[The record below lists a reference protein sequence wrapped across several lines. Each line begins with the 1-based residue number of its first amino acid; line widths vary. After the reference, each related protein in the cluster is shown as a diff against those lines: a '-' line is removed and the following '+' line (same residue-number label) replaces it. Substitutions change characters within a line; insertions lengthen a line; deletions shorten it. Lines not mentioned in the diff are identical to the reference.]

1 MLLAR
6 IVVGG
11 TLALAASSSSLL
23 HAQGGARLVG
33 DTGPCSGVT
42 PDSFEPNDSCYAP
55 VSIGRGAHLGLN
67 VSEGNWDYY
76 TIPVPVGFRVTIE
89 EQLDLLERV
98 SYVLTSSN
106 CGPYLTSGMD
116 GLTWVNETGEAI
128 SVTLEVRRLA
138 HSQVACSEYS
148 MWVEVEPDPCFVAAD
163 DVMEPNDDC
172 QGALWVE
179 DGTYP
184 GLFVSRFDRDHY
196 RFFVQA
202 GETFSASVLFNSTEG
217 DLDAFLRPTHVPTCG
232 TGFGGDV
239 LAQGVSGT
247 HHEFLNWTNDTG
259 SAMDVVLEIN
269 VWEMS
274 GQACNE
280 YDLVIS
286 GTDAHGDVEVGT
298 PFCAPMDANSSGE
311 STRLRARF
319 GTSTGSDLHLT
330 ATDGPPYQFRVHVGW
345 HRLPGSGFC
354 DWIGSACVWRLRLRP
369 SWVATTHSVG
379 AGILW
384 AASTR
389 LEF

>member
-1 MLLAR
+1 
-6 IVVGG
+6 
-11 TLALAASSSSLL
+11 
-23 HAQGGARLVG
+23 
-33 DTGPCSGVT
+33 
-42 PDSFEPNDSCYAP
+42 
-55 VSIGRGAHLGLN
+55 
-67 VSEGNWDYY
+67 
-76 TIPVPVGFRVTIE
+76 
-89 EQLDLLERV
+89 
-98 SYVLTSSN
+98 
-106 CGPYLTSGMD
+106 MD
-116 GLTWVNETGEAI
+116 ALTWVNETGEAI

-148 MWVEVEPDPCFVAAD
+148 MLVEVEPDPCFVAAD

-298 PFCAPMDANSSGE
+298 PFCAPMDANSSGKARACGRVSE
-311 STRLRARF
+311 RARGATCPHGYRWSALQF
-319 GTSTGSDLHLT
+319 GFMLVGTDFQDPGFAIGSGRLCLATAPPAQLGRYNAFGGRRNSVGRFNSAGVLINQVGTST
-330 ATDGPPYQFRVHVGW
+330 DGQGFDVPQQLPLPGAPVIQSGQTWHFQLW
-345 HRLPGSGFC
+345 HRDEG
-354 DWIGSACVWRLRLRP
+354 
-369 SWVATTHSVG
+369 
-379 AGILW
+379 GIPNF
-384 AASTR
+384 SNGVTVV
-389 LEF
+389 F